1 MLCVVEFRES
11 HRRKIEMSDYSES
24 IEYGRTEPVSSS
36 VVDDTS
42 SPRMKGEPLS
52 ERQFHDHFTVSV
64 PWSPVR
70 SPRARVVRL
79 ADIDEDRPL
88 PLSETPTQPE
98 RSLPARE
105 MRMQSREAAA
115 ESKFHQP
122 NQPKTR
128 TDITARLRV
137 LESLAGLREIDE
149 EASSGSQPANE
160 EANNRSAEAS
170 SSSSIDRNHSD
181 ESSDP
186 SSIDRNHSDESSD
199 PSSIDRN
206 NSDESS
212 DPSSIDSS
220 SSNES
225 NSSSSN
231 DEDDD
236 DDVNEQVTYFFTVLC
251 ICFSFLCVI
260 VTW

>member
-1 MLCVVEFRES
+1 
-11 HRRKIEMSDYSES
+11 MSDYSES

-115 ESKFHQP
+115 ESKFHQLHEAQLDAKLDAQP

-199 PSSIDRN
+199 PSSID
-206 NSDESS
+206 
-212 DPSSIDSS
+212 SS